1 MTHGRPGEW
10 VPGVAW
16 GGPGPGWPP
25 GFVSGPADRRAL
37 AVLLCLS
44 SLTPRRLLEAAQ
56 TRRSARA
63 CLRAVRD
70 TGVGRE
76 ADRSRARDLDG
87 AAILARLPSLGAR
100 LVAVGEAEYPVGL
113 LDLFDPPAGLFVRG
127 GPLGSFAPRVAIVG
141 ARNCSP
147 MGREI
152 AELLGSALAR
162 AGVCVV
168 SGGARGID
176 SAAHRGALAEGGNSV
191 AVLGCGIDIDYPRQN
206 RCLFEQ
212 IVASG
217 AVVSEY
223 PPGVRAE
230 PFRFPARN
238 RIIAALSRAV
248 VVVEGAEGS
257 GSMISADHAL
267 DLGRDVF
274 AVPGPVTGP
283 LSWAPHA
290 LIREGATLIRGP
302 DDLLTD
308 LGLRAP
314 DETSGPADGS
324 PLRWLP
330 PDGLTDA
337 ERKVWGALSASLPA
351 DTTALNA
358 GLTLPET
365 VSALVGL
372 EMRGLVR
379 QVGGRYERRP
389 QGRGS
394 T

>member
-1 MTHGRPGEW
+1 MTDRRPAERVAGVPSGGSAPEW
-10 VPGVAW
+10 PQ
-16 GGPGPGWPP
+16 
-25 GFVSGPADRRAL
+25 GFVSGPGDRMAL
-37 AVLLCLS
+37 AVLLGLS

-63 CLRAVRD
+63 CLRAARD
-70 TGVGRE
+70 AAIGSEG
-76 ADRSRARDLDG
+76 DRARARELEGD
-87 AAILARLPSLGAR
+87 AILAKLPGVGAR
-100 LVAVGEAEYPVGL
+100 LVAVGDPEYPGGL

-127 GPLGSFAPRVAIVG
+127 RRLGSMEPRVAIVG

-147 MGREI
+147 AGREI

-168 SGGARGID
+168 SGGARGVD
-176 SAAHRGALAEGGNSV
+176 SAAHRGALGEGGTSV

-206 RCLFEQ
+206 RRLFEQ

-223 PPGVRAE
+223 PPGMPAE

-238 RIIAALSRAV
+238 RIVAALSRAV

-274 AVPGPVTGP
+274 AVPGSVTGP
-283 LSWAPHA
+283 LSWVPHA
-290 LIREGATLIRGP
+290 LIREGATLIRDP
-302 DDLLTD
+302 DDLLAD
-308 LGLRAP
+308 LGLRSP
-314 DETSGPADGS
+314 EDTSAPADSS
-324 PLRWLP
+324 PLSSP
-330 PDGLTDA
+330 HPDGLTDM
-337 ERKVWGALSASLPA
+337 ERKVWNALTASLSP
-351 DTTALNA
+351 DTAARMA

-372 EMRGLVR
+372 ELLGLVR

-389 QGRGS
+389 QVGGS
-394 T
+394 P